1 MSPSLWRVTGA
12 LFLELLCLAI
22 LTVTLAQD
30 NELNATSSPSSEDQ
44 QDGRNETSTG
54 GTGDQPEKS
63 HSECLALPA
72 VITEDVDTLQQ
83 IISIALN
90 PDKKVRMQLEK
101 KLGVE
106 WQEETTKGPQKQG
119 QGGET
124 AVITEDEIKSLPK
137 SGKMH
142 ALIQ

>member
-1 MSPSLWRVTGA
+1 MSPSLRVTGA
-12 LFLELLCLAI
+12 LFLLLCLAI

-30 NELNATSSPSSEDQ
+30 NELNATSSPLSEDQ
-44 QDGRNETSTG
+44 QDGKNETSTG
-54 GTGDQPEKS
+54 ASDDSEKS

-72 VITEDVDTLQQ
+72 VITEDMDTLHQ

-106 WQEETTKGPQKQG
+106 EQEETAKGPQNQG

-124 AVITEDEIKSLPK
+124 SVITEDEIKSLPK